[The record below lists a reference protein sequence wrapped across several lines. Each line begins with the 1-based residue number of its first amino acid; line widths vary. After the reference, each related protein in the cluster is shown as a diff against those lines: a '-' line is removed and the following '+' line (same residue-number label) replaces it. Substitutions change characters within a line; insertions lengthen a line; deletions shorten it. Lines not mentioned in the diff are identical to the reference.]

1 MLAWP
6 LLLVYFGLAAAFLVR
21 LIAPSA
27 YVFATVS
34 NLTYGMAGLAC
45 TPALQT
51 PARRKAGATPRG
63 ALPLLI
69 LGAASAAHHA
79 RPRSGLAAH
88 HLDIVFGWFLV
99 LHLAHTSVA
108 VAARFLVALCGG
120 RAGGTLDRVMDA
132 AMYVLLATVAVLM
145 FSHYETLHSDQIAV
159 YLSLG
164 LTCAAMTGL
173 ARLLLAHDEE
183 DGFTVVS
190 LTMAAMETAVIA
202 LALVAAVFVQGEL
215 LGRDIANDGMRNET
229 YNLYHGNWHFLI
241 ASVAV
246 IVYVRLADAEAL
258 VDSIVCGI
266 PAEPVTQWNGVDA
279 LALGVLGVYACLV
292 WFLKEVRAN
301 VDLALGLVGGYL
313 LALAAA
319 GGRRSVHGARA
330 GSGRRRAEPLETLL
344 CHWRRS

>member
-6 LLLVYFGLAAAFLVR
+6 LLLVYLGLAAAFLVR
-21 LIAPSA
+21 LVAPSA

-99 LHLAHTSVA
+99 AHLAHSSVA

-120 RAGGTLDRVMDA
+120 RAGGTLDRVTDA
-132 AMYVLLATVAVLM
+132 AMYVLLATVSVLM
-145 FSHYETLHSDQIAV
+145 FSHYDTLYDDQVAL

-164 LTCAAMTGL
+164 ITCAVLTGL
-173 ARLLLAHDEE
+173 ARLLLAHDED
-183 DGFTVVS
+183 DGFTTVS
-190 LTMAAMETAVIA
+190 LTMAAMEVIVIA

-246 IVYVRLADAEAL
+246 IVYVRLADIEAL
-258 VDSIVCGI
+258 VDSIVCGV
-266 PAEPVTQWNGVDA
+266 PAEPVTQWNGTDA

-313 LALAAA
+313 LALLLLVLALRAFSRTSST
-319 GGRRSVHGARA
+319 RREVA
-330 GSGRRRAEPLETLL
+330 PLETFVPLVAF
-344 CHWRRS
+344 

>member
-258 VDSIVCGI
+258 VDSIVCGN
-266 PAEPVTQWNGVDA
+266 PRRARDA
-279 LALGVLGVYACLV
+279 V
-292 WFLKEVRAN
+292 ERRRRARARSARRLR
-301 VDLALGLVGGYL
+301 VLGLVLEGGASECRPGTRARGRL
-313 LALAAA
+313 LAGTPAA
-319 GGRRSVHGARA
+319 GRCAPCMGTR
-330 GSGRRRAEPLETLL
+330 
-344 CHWRRS
+344 WRWAP

>member
-6 LLLVYFGLAAAFLVR
+6 LLLVYLGLAAAFLVR
-21 LIAPSA
+21 LVTPSA

-99 LHLAHTSVA
+99 AHLAHSSVA

-120 RAGGTLDRVMDA
+120 RAGGTLDRVTDA
-132 AMYVLLATVAVLM
+132 AMYVLLATVSVLM
-145 FSHYETLHSDQIAV
+145 FSHYDTLYDDQVAL

-164 LTCAAMTGL
+164 ITCAVLTGL
-173 ARLLLAHDEE
+173 ARLLLAHDED
-183 DGFTVVS
+183 DGFTTVS
-190 LTMAAMETAVIA
+190 LTMAAMEVIVIA

-246 IVYVRLADAEAL
+246 IVYVRLADIEAL
-258 VDSIVCGI
+258 VDSIVCGV
-266 PAEPVTQWNGVDA
+266 PAEPVTQWNGTDA

-313 LALAAA
+313 LALLLLVLALRAFSRTSST
-319 GGRRSVHGARA
+319 RREVA
-330 GSGRRRAEPLETLL
+330 PLETFVPLVAF
-344 CHWRRS
+344 